1 MAKFQGIIGTGRGK
15 AGNLVFA
22 KGDNGETIARAYQPQ
37 VKNPRTASQLRQRS
51 KMNVVGQFSALV
63 PASLIAP
70 LGMGGQRRNRSEFS
84 RILLNAADV
93 TFTEGNYVAKF
104 APAAVKFSKGTAELL
119 TTAADPVV
127 ATNKVTI
134 TLTTSNVPDEMLSS
148 YGERIV
154 VGVLDD
160 DSNALYD
167 SIHYI
172 DHIVTSN
179 TNTETVVVNF
189 NRPLEDGQTVVVWRM
204 AYHLNAAGASVAS
217 KDIFLGDDNKITA
230 LMETSSTS
238 LVSHWGDTYV
248 VGIVP
253 FVPGS

>member
-1 MAKFQGIIGTGRGK
+1 MAKFQGFIGTGRGK
-15 AGNLVFA
+15 AGNLVFS

-37 VKNPRTASQLRQRS
+37 VKNPRTPSQLRQRS
-51 KMNVVGQFSALV
+51 KMNVVGQFSAIV
-63 PASLIAP
+63 PAALIAP

-84 RILLNAADV
+84 RNLLKAAEV
-93 TFTEGNYVAKF
+93 TFTDGNYVAKF
-104 APAAVKFSKGTAELL
+104 PPSAVKFSNGTAELL

-127 ATNKVTI
+127 DARKVTI
-134 TLTTSNVPDEMLSS
+134 NLTTSSIPDEMLGN

-160 DSNALYD
+160 ESNALYD
-167 SIHYI
+167 SIRYV

-179 TNTETVVVNF
+179 TNTEDVVIDF
-189 NRPLEDGQTVVVWRM
+189 NHPLEDGQTVVVWRL

-230 LMETSSTS
+230 LMKTSSTS
-238 LVSHWGDTYV
+238 LVAHWGETHV

-253 FVPGS
+253 FVV

>member
-1 MAKFQGIIGTGRGK
+1 MAKFQGFIGTGRGK

-93 TFTEGNYVAKF
+93 TFTDGNYVAKF
-104 APAAVKFSKGTAELL
+104 DPAAVKFSKGTAELM
-119 TTAADPVV
+119 TTADTPVV
-127 ATNKVTI
+127 SERKVTI
-134 TLTTSNVPDEMLSS
+134 TLTTTNIPSEMLGN

-154 VGVLDD
+154 VGIIDD
-160 DSNALYD
+160 ENNALYD
-167 SIHYI
+167 SIRYV
-172 DHIVTSN
+172 DHVVQSN
-179 TNTETVVVNF
+179 TNTEDVVVNL
-189 NRPLEDGQTVVVWRM
+189 NHPLDDGQTVVVWRM

-217 KDIFLGDDNKITA
+217 KDIFLGDDDKITA

-238 LVSHWGDTYV
+238 LVAHWGETYV

-253 FVPGS
+253 FVQAP

>member
-1 MAKFQGIIGTGRGK
+1 MAKFQGFIGTGRGK

-37 VKNPRTASQLRQRS
+37 VKNPRTAPQLMQRS

-70 LGMGGQRRNRSEFS
+70 LGMGGQRRNRSEFA
-84 RILLNAADV
+84 RTLLKAAEV
-93 TFTEGNYVAKF
+93 TFTDGNYVAKF
-104 APAAVKFSKGTAELL
+104 DPADVKFSNGTAEML

-127 ATNKVTI
+127 EATKVSI
-134 TLTTSNVPDEMLSS
+134 TLTTTNVPVEMLGN

-154 VGVLDD
+154 VGVIDD
-160 DSNALYD
+160 ESNALYD
-167 SIHYI
+167 SIRYI

-179 TNTETVVVNF
+179 TNTETVVVNL
-189 NRPLEDGQTVVVWRM
+189 NHPLEDGQTVVVWRM

-230 LMETSSTS
+230 LMETSHTS
-238 LVSHWGDTYV
+238 LVAHWGETYV
-248 VGIVP
+248 TGIVP
-253 FVPGS
+253 FVAA

>member
-1 MAKFQGIIGTGRGK
+1 MAKFQGFIGTGRGK

-37 VKNPRTASQLRQRS
+37 VKNPRTAPQLRQRS

-93 TFTEGNYVAKF
+93 TFIDGNYVAKF
-104 APAAVKFSKGTAELL
+104 DPSAVKFSNGTAELL
-119 TTAADPVV
+119 TTAAAPVV
-127 ATNKVTI
+127 TATKVTT
-134 TLTTSNVPDEMLSS
+134 TLTTSNVPVEMLGN

-172 DHIVTSN
+172 DHIVQSN
-179 TNTETVVVNF
+179 TNTEDVVVNL
-189 NRPLEDGQTVVVWRM
+189 NHPLDDGQTVVVWRI

-217 KDIFLGDDNKITA
+217 KDIFIGDDDKITA
-230 LMETSSTS
+230 IMETSSTS
-238 LVSHWGDTYV
+238 LVARWGETYV
-248 VGIVP
+248 TGIVP

>member
-1 MAKFQGIIGTGRGK
+1 MAKFQGFIGTGRGK

-37 VKNPRTASQLRQRS
+37 VKNPRTAPQLRQRS

-84 RILLNAADV
+84 RILLNAAEV
-93 TFTEGNYVAKF
+93 TFSDGNYVAKF
-104 APAAVKFSKGTAELL
+104 DPSAVKFSKGTAELL
-119 TTAADPVV
+119 TTAATPVV
-127 ATNKVTI
+127 SAEKVTI
-134 TLTTSNVPDEMLSS
+134 TLTTSNVPAEMLGN

-154 VGVLDD
+154 VGILDD
-160 DSNALYD
+160 ESNALYD
-167 SIHYI
+167 SIRYV
-172 DHIVTSN
+172 DHIVNSN
-179 TNTETVVVNF
+179 TNTEAVDVNL

-217 KDIFLGDDNKITA
+217 KDIFIGDDNKITA
-230 LMETSSTS
+230 LMETSATT
-238 LVSHWGDTYV
+238 LVAHWGDTYV
-248 VGIVP
+248 TGIVP
-253 FVPGS
+253 FVNA

>member
-1 MAKFQGIIGTGRGK
+1 MAKFQGFIGTGRGK

-37 VKNPRTASQLRQRS
+37 VKNPRTSAQLRQRS

-84 RILLNAADV
+84 RTLLNAAEV
-93 TFTEGNYVAKF
+93 TFTDGNYVAKF
-104 APAAVKFSKGTAELL
+104 DPSDVKFSKGTAELL
-119 TTAADPVV
+119 TTAAIPVV
-127 ATNKVTI
+127 DARKVTI
-134 TLTTSNVPDEMLSS
+134 TLSTSNIPADMIGN

-160 DSNALYD
+160 ESNALYD
-167 SIHYI
+167 SIRYV
-172 DHIVTSN
+172 DHVVLGNSG
-179 TNTETVVVNF
+179 TEDVVVNF
-189 NRPLEDGQTVVVWRM
+189 NHPLEDGQTVVVWRM

-217 KDIFLGDDNKITA
+217 KDIFIGEDDKITA
-230 LMETSSTS
+230 LMETSATS
-238 LVSHWGDTYV
+238 LVARWGETYV
-248 VGIVP
+248 TGIVP
-253 FVPGS
+253 FVAA

>member
-1 MAKFQGIIGTGRGK
+1 MAKFQGFIGTGRGK

-37 VKNPRTASQLRQRS
+37 VKNPRTAPQLRQRS

-84 RILLNAADV
+84 RHLLKAAEA
-93 TFTEGNYVAKF
+93 TFIDGNYVATF
-104 APAAVKFSKGTAELL
+104 DPADVKFSNGTAELL
-119 TTAADPVV
+119 TTAAAPVV
-127 ATNKVTI
+127 GADKVTI
-134 TLTTSNVPDEMLSS
+134 TLTTSSIPASMLGN

-160 DSNALYD
+160 ESNALYD
-167 SIHYI
+167 SIRYI
-172 DHIVTSN
+172 DHIVGSN
-179 TNTETVVVNF
+179 TGTEAVEVKF
-189 NRPLEDGQTVVVWRM
+189 SKPLEDGQTVVVWRM

-217 KDIFLGDDNKITA
+217 KDIFIGDDDKITA
-230 LMETSSTS
+230 LMATSSTT
-238 LVSHWGDTYV
+238 LVAHWGETYV

-253 FVPGS
+253 FAQA

>member
-1 MAKFQGIIGTGRGK
+1 MAKFQGFIGTGRGK

-37 VKNPRTASQLRQRS
+37 VKNPRTAPQLRQRS

-84 RILLNAADV
+84 RLLLNSASV
-93 TFTEGNYVAKF
+93 TFSDGNYLAKF
-104 APAAVKFSKGTAELL
+104 DPADVKFSKGTAELM
-119 TTAADPVV
+119 TTAATPVV
-127 ATNKVTI
+127 NADKVTV
-134 TLTTSNVPDEMLSS
+134 TLTTSNVPAEMLGN

-154 VGVLDD
+154 VGILDD
-160 DSNALYD
+160 EDNALYD

-179 TNTETVVVNF
+179 TNTEDVVVNL
-189 NRPLEDGQTVVVWRM
+189 NHPLDDGQTVVVWRM

-217 KDIFLGDDNKITA
+217 KDIYIGEDDKITA
-230 LMETSSTS
+230 IMETSSTS
-238 LVSHWGDTYV
+238 LVAHWGETYV

-253 FVPGS
+253 FVAA

>member
-1 MAKFQGIIGTGRGK
+1 MAKFQGFIGTGRGK

-37 VKNPRTASQLRQRS
+37 VKNPRTAPQLRQRS

-84 RILLNAADV
+84 RNLLKAAEV
-93 TFTEGNYVAKF
+93 TFTDGNYVAKF
-104 APAAVKFSKGTAELL
+104 NPADVKFSKGTAEVL

-127 ATNKVTI
+127 DSTKVTI
-134 TLTTSNVPDEMLSS
+134 TLTTSSIPVEMLGN

-160 DSNALYD
+160 ESNALYD
-167 SIHYI
+167 SIRYI
-172 DHIVTSN
+172 DHIVSSN
-179 TNTETVVVNF
+179 SGTEDVVINF
-189 NRPLEDGQTVVVWRM
+189 NHPLEDGQTVVVWRM
-204 AYHLNAAGASVAS
+204 PYHLNAAGASVAS
-217 KDIFLGDDNKITA
+217 KDIFLGEDDKITA
-230 LMETSSTS
+230 IMATSATS
-238 LVSHWGDTYV
+238 LVAHWGETYV

-253 FVPGS
+253 FAI

>member
-1 MAKFQGIIGTGRGK
+1 MAKFQGFIGTGRGK

-37 VKNPRTASQLRQRS
+37 VKNPRTAPQLSQRS

-84 RILLNAADV
+84 RTLLKAADV
-93 TFTEGNYVAKF
+93 TFTDGNYVAKF
-104 APAAVKFSKGTAELL
+104 EPAAVKFSKGTAELM
-119 TTAADPVV
+119 TTADTPVV
-127 ATNKVTI
+127 SATKVTI
-134 TLTTSNVPDEMLSS
+134 TLTTSNVPAEMLGN

-172 DHIVTSN
+172 DHIVTTN
-179 TNTETVVVNF
+179 TNTEAVVVNF
-189 NRPLEDGQTVVVWRM
+189 NRPLEDGQTLVVWRM

-217 KDIFLGDDNKITA
+217 KDIFIGDDDKITA

-238 LVSHWGDTYV
+238 LVANWGETYV

-253 FVPGS
+253 FVPAP

>member
-1 MAKFQGIIGTGRGK
+1 MAKFQGFIGSGRGK
-15 AGNLVFA
+15 AGNLVFS

-37 VKNPRTASQLRQRS
+37 VKNPRTAPQLRQRS

-93 TFTEGNYVAKF
+93 TFTDGNYVAKF
-104 APAAVKFSKGTAELL
+104 DPAAVKFSKGTAELL

-127 ATNKVTI
+127 AADKVTI
-134 TLTTSNVPDEMLSS
+134 TLTTSRIPSEMLGN

-160 DSNALYD
+160 ESNALYD
-167 SIHYI
+167 SIRYI
-172 DHIVTSN
+172 DHIVGSN
-179 TNTETVVVNF
+179 TNTEAVEVKF
-189 NRPLEDGQTVVVWRM
+189 SKPLEDGQTVVVWRM
-204 AYHLNAAGASVAS
+204 PYHLNAAGASVAS
-217 KDIFLGDDNKITA
+217 KDIFIGEDDKITA
-230 LMETSSTS
+230 LMATSATS
-238 LVSHWGDTYV
+238 LVANWGETYV
-248 VGIVP
+248 TGIVP
-253 FVPGS
+253 FVVA

>member
-1 MAKFQGIIGTGRGK
+1 MAKFQGFIGTGRGK

-37 VKNPRTASQLRQRS
+37 VKNPRTNPQLRQRS
-51 KMNVVGQFSALV
+51 KMNVVGQFSSLV

-70 LGMGGQRRNRSEFS
+70 LGMGGQRRNRSEFA
-84 RILLNAADV
+84 RRLLKAAEV
-93 TFTEGNYVAKF
+93 TYSDGNYVASF
-104 APAAVKFSKGTAELL
+104 DPADVKYSQGTAELI

-127 ATNKVTI
+127 DARKVTI
-134 TLTTSNVPDEMLSS
+134 TLNTSNIPAEMLGN

-160 DSNALYD
+160 ESNALYD
-167 SIHYI
+167 SIRYV
-172 DHIVTSN
+172 DHIVLGNSG
-179 TNTETVVVNF
+179 TEDVVINF
-189 NRPLEDGQTVVVWRM
+189 NHPLEDGQTVVVWRM

-217 KDIFLGDDNKITA
+217 KDIYIGDDDKITA
-230 LMETSSTS
+230 LMQTSSTS
-238 LVSHWGDTYV
+238 LVAHWGETYV

-253 FVPGS
+253 FVAA

>member
-1 MAKFQGIIGTGRGK
+1 MAKFQGFIGTGRGK

-51 KMNVVGQFSALV
+51 KMNVVGQFSSLV

-70 LGMGGQRRNRSEFS
+70 LGMGGNRRNRSEFS
-84 RILLNAADV
+84 SILLNAAEV
-93 TFTEGNYVAKF
+93 TFTDGNYVAKF
-104 APAAVKFSKGTAELL
+104 APADVKFSNGTAELM
-119 TTAADPVV
+119 TTAATPVV
-127 ATNKVTI
+127 AANKVTV
-134 TLTTSNVPDEMLSS
+134 TLTTSNVPAEMLGN

-154 VGVLDD
+154 VGILDD
-160 DSNALYD
+160 DDNALYD
-167 SIHYI
+167 SIRYI

-179 TNTETVVVNF
+179 TDTEDVVVNL
-189 NRPLEDGQTVVVWRM
+189 NHPLEDGQTVVVWRI

-217 KDIFLGDDNKITA
+217 KDIYIGDDNKITA

-238 LVSHWGDTYV
+238 LVAHWGETYV

-253 FVPGS
+253 FVAA

>member
-1 MAKFQGIIGTGRGK
+1 MAKFQGFIGTGRGK

-37 VKNPRTASQLRQRS
+37 VKNPRTAPQLMQRS

-63 PASLIAP
+63 PSALIAP

-84 RILLNAADV
+84 RRLLNAADV
-93 TFTEGNYVAKF
+93 TFTDGNYVAKF
-104 APAAVKFSKGTAELL
+104 KPADVKFSNGTAELM
-119 TTAADPVV
+119 TTASDPVV
-127 ATNKVTI
+127 DALKVTI
-134 TLTTSNVPDEMLSS
+134 VLTTSNIPAEMLGK

-154 VGVLDD
+154 VGVIDD
-160 DSNALYD
+160 ESNALYD
-167 SIHYI
+167 SIRYI

-189 NRPLEDGQTVVVWRM
+189 NHPLEDGQTVVVWRM
-204 AYHLNAAGASVAS
+204 AYHLNSAGASVAS
-217 KDIFLGDDNKITA
+217 KDIFIGDDDKITA
-230 LMETSSTS
+230 LMETSSTT
-238 LVSHWGDTYV
+238 LVARWGETYV

-253 FVPGS
+253 FVPNV

>member
-1 MAKFQGIIGTGRGK
+1 MAKFQGFIGTGRGK

-37 VKNPRTASQLRQRS
+37 VKNPRTAPQLRQRS

-84 RILLNAADV
+84 RILLKSADV
-93 TFTEGNYVAKF
+93 TFTDGNYVAKF
-104 APAAVKFSKGTAELL
+104 DPSAVKFSNGTAELM
-119 TTAADPVV
+119 TTADTPVLS
-127 ATNKVTI
+127 ANKVTI
-134 TLTTSNVPDEMLSS
+134 TLTTSNIPAEMLGN
-148 YGERIV
+148 YGERVV

-160 DSNALYD
+160 EDNALYD
-167 SIHYI
+167 SIHYV
-172 DHIVTSN
+172 DHVVQSN
-179 TNTETVVVNF
+179 TNTEDVVVNF
-189 NRPLEDGQTVVVWRM
+189 NHPLEDGQTIVVWRM

-217 KDIFLGDDNKITA
+217 KDIFIGDDNKITA

-238 LVSHWGDTYV
+238 LVAHWGETYV

-253 FVPGS
+253 FVPNV